1 MVRRSQGRAV
11 FAWFQEEIK
20 LPKKERIVC
29 HEARNWVYRGS
40 QQWSDA
46 LDGMLE
52 FRRHRRQASGSHCV
66 PTTDEQQQRQLS
78 LVAQCSRILS
88 LQEFIRYDETL
99 REHVHAMDARKREER
114 RLKREQQRQRQLWR
128 QQQQQEEEALLLRQY
143 EEREEQADAA
153 TAADDDDDV
162 VVAADAAA
170 AVVEEG
176 M

>member
-1 MVRRSQGRAV
+1 M
-11 FAWFQEEIK
+11 
-20 LPKKERIVC
+20 C

-40 QQWSDA
+40 QQWCDA

-52 FRRHRRQASGSHCV
+52 FRRHSLQASGSHCV
-66 PTTDEQQQRQLS
+66 STTDEQQQRQLS

-114 RLKREQQRQRQLWR
+114 RLKREQQQQLRR
-128 QQQQQEEEALLLRQY
+128 QQQEQEEALLSRQY

-153 TAADDDDDV
+153 TVDDDDEV
-162 VVAADAAA
+162 VVAAADAAA
-170 AVVEEG
+170 AVLVEEG